1 MRGNIYVFTSA
12 IVAAL
17 GGFLFGFDTAVIS
30 GVEQAIQRL
39 WEINDFSL
47 GMAVAIALYGT
58 VIGAMFGGIPAN
70 KYGRKKTLFWVGILY
85 LVSAIGSALAP
96 EINSFMLFRFLG
108 GLGVGASSVA
118 APMYISEL
126 APAHMRGRLVALF
139 QFNIV
144 LGIVVAY
151 INNYFMAD
159 IGPNAW
165 RFMLGVEAIPA
176 LIYSILV
183 LVIPRSPRWLIV
195 IKGNIEE
202 ARTILAKIDPD
213 NVNRAVTAIQGSIYS
228 ASTAKGRFFSKKYS
242 FSILLAF
249 SIAFFN
255 QVAGINAIIYY
266 APRIFEMTG
275 LASSSA
281 LISTAGIGLIN
292 LIFTMVGISVI
303 DKIGRRSLMFIGSFG
318 LIITL
323 TLVARAFFSDT
334 FEGVP
339 IFLFFYIGFF
349 AMSQGAV
356 IWVFISEVFPN
367 EVRAQGQSLGSFT
380 HWMMAAVIT
389 SIFPYF
395 TNTFGAGPVF
405 LFFAFMMVLQLLFVW
420 KIMPETK
427 GKSLEEIEKEFDV
440 KTESLPVPE
449 EV

>member
-1 MRGNIYVFTSA
+1 
-12 IVAAL
+12 
-17 GGFLFGFDTAVIS
+17 
-30 GVEQAIQRL
+30 
-39 WEINDFSL
+39 
-47 GMAVAIALYGT
+47 
-58 VIGAMFGGIPAN
+58 
-70 KYGRKKTLFWVGILY
+70 
-85 LVSAIGSALAP
+85 
-96 EINSFMLFRFLG
+96 
-108 GLGVGASSVA
+108 
-118 APMYISEL
+118 
-126 APAHMRGRLVALF
+126 
-139 QFNIV
+139 
-144 LGIVVAY
+144 
-151 INNYFMAD
+151 
-159 IGPNAW
+159 
-165 RFMLGVEAIPA
+165 
-176 LIYSILV
+176 
-183 LVIPRSPRWLIV
+183 
-195 IKGNIEE
+195 
-202 ARTILAKIDPD
+202 
-213 NVNRAVTAIQGSIYS
+213 
-228 ASTAKGRFFSKKYS
+228 
-242 FSILLAF
+242 
-249 SIAFFN
+249 
-255 QVAGINAIIYY
+255 
-266 APRIFEMTG
+266 
-275 LASSSA
+275 
-281 LISTAGIGLIN
+281 
-292 LIFTMVGISVI
+292 MVGISLI

-389 SIFPYF
+389 NIFPYF